1 MAARR
6 GRWWRVVTNEWAG
19 VEVLPWLQQKE
30 LRDLNER
37 LNRDV
42 GRVNV
47 GEVRGRDGVAN
58 SPWVFDDEPH
68 IFHEDT
74 AVDEDV
80 KVALHDDILLCFHTH
95 VIQEKESTDIME
107 SDEKNWGCG
116 GIEDR
121 SWGGVDACHRS
132 KGRKV
137 GVPALHIAGCPK
149 IRPLSES
156 FHLSFNLS
164 WLASTIRAG
173 SLSPNYSPTAFLLGK
188 TTAATMTM
196 TSLGFLGPSP
206 KCTDWRRFFW
216 FMHWDFKERGMG
228 KKLQREEG
236 MWGKVGETGGE
247 GRLGGR

>member
-107 SDEKNWGCG
+107 
-116 GIEDR
+116 R
-121 SWGGVDACHRS
+121 A
-132 KGRKV
+132 V
-137 GVPALHIAGCPK
+137 GDNNQAIGDDM
-149 IRPLSES
+149 
-156 FHLSFNLS
+156 
-164 WLASTIRAG
+164 ASNMAVE
-173 SLSPNYSPTAFLLGK
+173 A
-188 TTAATMTM
+188 
-196 TSLGFLGPSP
+196 
-206 KCTDWRRFFW
+206 
-216 FMHWDFKERGMG
+216 
-228 KKLQREEG
+228 
-236 MWGKVGETGGE
+236 
-247 GRLGGR
+247 RLFVQ